1 MKALADA
8 AWPLAAE
15 GLCPNSPGADLRLVP
30 SLIGCAGLEPFMK
43 EQERFNVMM
52 EDGITLRRHLA
63 TEMAPLVIQAIDLC
77 EAALRRGG
85 KLFFCGNGGSAADAQ
100 HLATE
105 LLVRLRSRVERPSW
119 PAIALT
125 LDPAALTAGGNDY
138 GFENVFARPLSGL
151 GRQGDVLVG
160 ITTSGRSPNV
170 IKALQVARGMG
181 IGTIGFLGG
190 DGGGAAALCD
200 VALIVPSNE
209 TARVQEAHISL
220 GHAILEL
227 LEDRL
232 IAS

>member
-1 MKALADA
+1 MG
-8 AWPLAAE
+8 E
-15 GLCPNSPGADLRLVP
+15 HERL
-30 SLIGCAGLEPFMK
+30 K
-43 EQERFNVMM
+43 VMM
-52 EDGITLRRHLA
+52 EDGIALRRHIA
-63 TEMAPLVIQAIDLC
+63 VEMAPSVLEAIGLC

-138 GFENVFARPLSGL
+138 GFEEVFARPLSGL
-151 GRQGDVLVG
+151 GQQGDVLFG

-190 DGGGAAALCD
+190 DGGQAAALCD
-200 VALIVPSNE
+200 VPLIVPSVE
-209 TARVQEAHISL
+209 TARVQEAHITL

-232 IAS
+232 ITK

>member
-1 MKALADA
+1 MT
-8 AWPLAAE
+8 
-15 GLCPNSPGADLRLVP
+15 
-30 SLIGCAGLEPFMK
+30 
-43 EQERFNVMM
+43 EQERLSAMM
-52 EDGITLRRHLA
+52 EDGVALRRHLA
-63 TEMAPLVIQAIDLC
+63 TTMAPWVFEAIDLC
-77 EAALRRGG
+77 ESALRGGG

-138 GFENVFARPLSGL
+138 GFDDVFARPLSGL
-151 GRQGDVLVG
+151 GRRGDVLFG
-160 ITTSGRSPNV
+160 ITTSGRSANV
-170 IKALQVARGMG
+170 VKALEVARSMG

-190 DGGGAAALCD
+190 NGGNAAALCD
-200 VALIVPSNE
+200 VALIVPSME
-209 TARVQEAHISL
+209 TARIQEAHITL

-232 IAS
+232 IRT

>member
-1 MKALADA
+1 MN
-8 AWPLAAE
+8 E
-15 GLCPNSPGADLRLVP
+15 T
-30 SLIGCAGLEPFMK
+30 
-43 EQERFNVMM
+43 ERFRAMM
-52 EDGITLRRHLA
+52 EDGIALRRHLA
-63 TEMAPLVIQAIDLC
+63 TEMAGLVLQAVDLC

-105 LLVRLRSRVERPSW
+105 LLIRLRSRVERPSW

-138 GFENVFARPLSGL
+138 GFEDVFARPLSGL
-151 GRQGDVLVG
+151 GHRGDVLFG

-170 IKALQVARGMG
+170 IKALQVARDMG

-190 DGGGAAALCD
+190 DGGAAAALCD
-200 VALIVPSNE
+200 VPLIIPSSE

-232 IAS
+232 ISK

>member
-1 MKALADA
+1 MKPYIDAQLTEAGRVITAMLAD
-8 AWPLAAE
+8 P
-15 GLCPNSPGADLRLVP
+15 RL
-30 SLIGCAGLEPFMK
+30 
-43 EQERFNVMM
+43 
-52 EDGITLRRHLA
+52 LA
-63 TEMAPLVIQAIDLC
+63 TLQAASQACIASLKQ
-77 EAALRRGG
+77 GG
-85 KLFFCGNGGSAADAQ
+85 KVLLVGNGGSAADAQ

-138 GFENVFARPLSGL
+138 GFDEVFARPLSGL
-151 GRQGDVLVG
+151 GRNGDVLFG
-160 ITTSGRSPNV
+160 ITTSGRSTNV

-190 DGGGAAALCD
+190 DGGAAAALCD
-200 VALIVPSNE
+200 VPLIIPSNE
-209 TARVQEAHISL
+209 TARVQEAHITL

-232 IAS
+232 IRT

>member
-1 MKALADA
+1 MNEA
-8 AWPLAAE
+8 
-15 GLCPNSPGADLRLVP
+15 
-30 SLIGCAGLEPFMK
+30 
-43 EQERFNVMM
+43 ERFRAMM
-52 EDGITLRRHLA
+52 EDGIALRRHLA
-63 TEMAPLVIQAIDLC
+63 AEMAGLVLHSVDLC

-138 GFENVFARPLSGL
+138 GFEDVFARPLSGL
-151 GRQGDVLVG
+151 GQKGDVLFG

-190 DGGGAAALCD
+190 DGGGAAPLCD
-200 VALIVPSNE
+200 VALIVPSSE

-232 IAS
+232 IAQ

>member
-1 MKALADA
+1 MN
-8 AWPLAAE
+8 E
-15 GLCPNSPGADLRLVP
+15 V
-30 SLIGCAGLEPFMK
+30 
-43 EQERFNVMM
+43 ERFGAMM
-52 EDGITLRRHLA
+52 EDGIMLRRHLA
-63 TEMAPLVIQAIDLC
+63 TKMAPLVIRAIDLC
-77 EAALRRGG
+77 EAALRQGG

-138 GFENVFARPLSGL
+138 GFEDIFARPLSGL
-151 GRQGDVLVG
+151 GQRGDVLFG

-170 IKALQVARGMG
+170 IKALQSARTLG

-200 VALIVPSNE
+200 VPFIVPSSE
-209 TARVQEAHISL
+209 TARIQEAHITL

-232 IAS
+232 VSQ

>member
-1 MKALADA
+1 MQ
-8 AWPLAAE
+8 
-15 GLCPNSPGADLRLVP
+15 
-30 SLIGCAGLEPFMK
+30 
-43 EQERFNVMM
+43 EQERLKAMM
-52 EDGITLRRHLA
+52 EDGIALRRHIVA
-63 TEMAPLVIQAIDLC
+63 EMTPLVLQAIGLC

-85 KLFFCGNGGSAADAQ
+85 KLLFCGNGGSAADAQ

-138 GFENVFARPLSGL
+138 GFEEVFARPLSGL
-151 GRQGDVLVG
+151 GRQGDVLFG
-160 ITTSGRSPNV
+160 ITTSGQSPNV

-190 DGGGAAALCD
+190 DGGSAASLCD
-200 VALIVPSNE
+200 VALVVPSNE
-209 TARVQEAHISL
+209 TARVQEAHITL

-232 IAS
+232 IRT